1 MALRGPT
8 KRWWAVW
15 LVAGAVVATGV
26 AGVAHTSTSRAGSA
40 QVLDDF
46 SDFRNAVFTSIFE
59 NRWAVPPSPVWTA
72 LGEVGTPWAD
82 GSGIFRISTKRG
94 IGFRFVQNELVPRGS
109 GNGVLMADVDHVV
122 DQQTYLGTL
131 SDFSG
136 DVMFPRSGNPRGFPP
151 FGDWNVLWEFT
162 QDTAVPNSFGVDALP
177 PRGPRFY
184 VSTLNPGDP
193 SHNRK
198 SRAPSRIVFDRWY
211 HWRWQIKWSEGA
223 DGFVVFWLDGKRIA
237 LMKGPTVSAASG
249 PPYLEWGWYGGE
261 QPGRNEVRYAGLR
274 AYTGFPDQ

>member
-1 MALRGPT
+1 
-8 KRWWAVW
+8 
-15 LVAGAVVATGV
+15 VAAAVVA
-26 AGVAHTSTSRAGSA
+26 AGSVGA
-40 QVLDDF
+40 ARTFSAPSGSVQVLDGF
-46 SDFRNAVFTSIFE
+46 SDFKNPIFTSTFE
-59 NRWAVPPSPVWTA
+59 NRWAVPPSPVWTR

-82 GSGIFRISTKRG
+82 GSGIFRIATKRG
-94 IGFRFVQNELVPRGS
+94 AGFRFVQNELVPRGS
-109 GNGVLMADVDHVV
+109 GNGVLMADVDHLV

-136 DVMFPRSGNPRGFPP
+136 DVMFPRAGNPRGFPP

-162 QDTAVPNSFGVDALP
+162 QDTAVANAFGVDALA

-184 VSTLNPGDP
+184 VSTFNPGDS

-198 SRAPSRIVFDRWY
+198 ARGPSRIVFDRWY

-223 DGFVVFWLDGKRIA
+223 DGFVMFWLDGKRIA
-237 LMKGPTVSAASG
+237 FLNGPTISAAAG

-261 QPGRNEVRYAGLR
+261 QPGRNDVRYAGLR
-274 AYTGFPDQ
+274 ATTGVAGY